1 MTIETT
7 LMKRRALYHGELGL
21 FPTSEMAS
29 EDLALFN
36 MNTEVMATLR
46 SERRIEALRKL
57 WLFVWK
63 AQQNSDFWIDK
74 DTAMEWFKVQA
85 GYVKPGRDPDTKE
98 WNPRRPKSLKRI
110 GDEELALLTSRVE
123 DLIVNEVLPGIDR
136 GDLRREIEE
145 MLRGP
150 PRT

>member
-1 MTIETT
+1 MTINTT
-7 LMKRRALYHGELGL
+7 LMKRRALFHGEVGL

-29 EDLALFN
+29 EDLALFG
-36 MNTEVMATLR
+36 MNTEVMAVL
-46 SERRIEALRKL
+46 SQERRIEALRKL

-63 AQQNSDFWIDK
+63 AQQNTDFWIDK
-74 DTAMEWFKVQA
+74 DHAMEWFKVQA

-110 GDEELALLTSRVE
+110 NDEELALLTSRVE
-123 DLIVNEVLPGIDR
+123 DLIVNEVLPGVDR
-136 GDLRREIEE
+136 ADLRREIEE

-150 PRT
+150 ARA

>member
-1 MTIETT
+1 MTTNTT
-7 LMKRRALYHGELGL
+7 LMKRRALYHGEVGL

-29 EDLALFN
+29 EDLALFA
-36 MNTEVMATLR
+36 MNTEIMAAL
-46 SERRIEALRKL
+46 SAERRIEALRRL

-74 DTAMEWFKVQA
+74 DKAMDWFKVQA

-110 GDEELALLTSRVE
+110 SDEELRLLTSRVE
-123 DLIVNEVLPGIDR
+123 DLIVSEVLPGIER
-136 GDLRREIEE
+136 NDLRREIEE
-145 MLRGP
+145 MLNQRAA
-150 PRT
+150 